1 MQNLLQSEPDVDA
14 IFCCNDEMALGSA
27 EAVDAAG
34 KTGEIMISGQDA
46 NEDAVAA
53 LKEGKIT
60 ITSYGNPYMQ
70 GYTAVK
76 AAVDVLEGKEVESF
90 YEVATKVVNLD
101 NADTFKNN

>member
-1 MQNLLQSEPDVDA
+1 
-14 IFCCNDEMALGSA
+14 
-27 EAVDAAG
+27 
-34 KTGEIMISGQDA
+34 
-46 NEDAVAA
+46 
-53 LKEGKIT
+53 
-60 ITSYGNPYMQ
+60 MQ